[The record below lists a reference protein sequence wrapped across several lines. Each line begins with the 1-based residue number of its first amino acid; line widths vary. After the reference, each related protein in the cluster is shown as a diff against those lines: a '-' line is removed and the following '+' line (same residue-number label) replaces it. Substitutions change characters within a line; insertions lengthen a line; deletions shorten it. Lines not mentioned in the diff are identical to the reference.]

1 MSTRINVR
9 WVASL
14 LITKRAKEE
23 RTKQKKE
30 IKGKIKQ
37 MAMTMITVLFCYIHT
52 SVLVGLAL
60 VRLFVCWDDDMSEI
74 PDTDMFHT

>member
-37 MAMTMITVLFCYIHT
+37 MAMAMGHGAFLLHT
-52 SVLVGLAL
+52 YKCASWFSFGLVCLLG
-60 VRLFVCWDDDMSEI
+60 
-74 PDTDMFHT
+74 

>member
-37 MAMTMITVLFCYIHT
+37 MAMAMITVLFCYIHT

-60 VRLFVCWDDDMSEI
+60 V
-74 PDTDMFHT
+74 